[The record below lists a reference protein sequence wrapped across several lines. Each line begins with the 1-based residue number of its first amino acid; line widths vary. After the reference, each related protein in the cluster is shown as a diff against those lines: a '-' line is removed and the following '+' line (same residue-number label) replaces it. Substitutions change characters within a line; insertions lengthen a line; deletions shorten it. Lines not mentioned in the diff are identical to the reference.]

1 MVKQFYLCKGP
12 WKNWKCSLDDATKRN
27 VDTVRWGTKASS
39 APDISNYNNMK
50 IGDKVF
56 FANNTKDPG
65 PFSESVI
72 FGFGNVVEKF
82 EGTEP
87 YWPDEK
93 EKNKVIY
100 KYRFDVK
107 RTFLTLNVKDA
118 VKWFSGLPQPKG
130 FSPIRNKDMLKK
142 LEAGFSQ
149 HGVVQQSTFSF
160 VEKDFEIE
168 ATSENDKYRTGRFR
182 KLLEALKSSLSDSF
196 ENTNDYV
203 NVAGKQGTKKGQ
215 PKEYRDHTWLSI
227 YFGESRDTLQFQASL
242 SAEGVAAFIN

>member
-1 MVKQFYLCKGP
+1 MAHQYFLCKGP
-12 WKNWKCSLDDATKRN
+12 WKNWEWSLNDAAARN
-27 VDTVRWGTKASS
+27 VDTVRWGTEASS
-39 APDISNYNNMK
+39 GPDLANYNSMNN
-50 IGDKVF
+50 GDKVF

-72 FGFGNVVEKF
+72 FGFGNVVEKI

-130 FSPIRNKDMLKK
+130 FSPIRNKDMIKK
-142 LEAGFSQ
+142 LEAGFRQ
-149 HGVVQQSTFSF
+149 QKLTWHG
-160 VEKDFEIE
+160 I
-168 ATSENDKYRTGRFR
+168 R
-182 KLLEALKSSLSDSF
+182 LLITDM
-196 ENTNDYV
+196 
-203 NVAGKQGTKKGQ
+203 Q
-215 PKEYRDHTWLSI
+215 
-227 YFGESRDTLQFQASL
+227 LQFTK
-242 SAEGVAAFIN
+242 